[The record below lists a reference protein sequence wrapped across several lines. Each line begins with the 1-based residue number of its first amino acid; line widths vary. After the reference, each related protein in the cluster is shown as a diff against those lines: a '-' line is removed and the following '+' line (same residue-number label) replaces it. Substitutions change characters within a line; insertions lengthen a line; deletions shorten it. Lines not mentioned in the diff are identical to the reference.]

1 MPFSHRTFDQKDKT
15 ISMRA
20 LKLPTRLVL
29 ALALGLATT
38 LPQTVLAESA
48 AHGAGTEHAEAG
60 AAEHTASAETP
71 VAAEVGHDSHGET
84 HAAEGDHASTGCDT
98 DVLAKDVE
106 VRKVNPIAA
115 ATMLPPPG
123 CAWPV
128 EEVEIH
134 ADAAAGEGGGHS
146 APAKSGGH

>member
-1 MPFSHRTFDQKDKT
+1 MPCSHRTFDQKDMK

-20 LKLPTRLVL
+20 IKLPTRLVL

-71 VAAEVGHDSHGET
+71 VAAEAGDDSHVDT

>member
-1 MPFSHRTFDQKDKT
+1 MQKDTQFSDRTSDGTRREPRCPVRTGLSIRRTRK

-48 AHGAGTEHAEAG
+48 AHGAATEHAEAG

-71 VAAEVGHDSHGET
+71 SRRKQAMTAMATPTQRKATTPQPAAIQTFSPRT
-84 HAAEGDHASTGCDT
+84 SKSARST
-98 DVLAKDVE
+98 
-106 VRKVNPIAA
+106 RS
-115 ATMLPPPG
+115 PPPP
-123 CAWPV
+123 CSPAWLRL
-128 EEVEIH
+128 
-134 ADAAAGEGGGHS
+134 AC
-146 APAKSGGH
+146 